1 LHGGTIDDTIDE
13 TIEAFETLQRAG
25 KILHYGISSIR
36 PNVIREYVKR
46 SRITSVMMQYSLLD
60 RRPEE
65 SVLELLQANG
75 IGVLARGPLAQG
87 LLAGKPAREYL
98 GQDPDTVRSIQLL
111 IRQFLASDGSSA
123 GASLGYV
130 LTHPAVTS
138 SVVGPRTVTQ
148 LDDLLAAHLT
158 SPLSREA
165 YLSIRDALSPQR
177 YVDHR

>member
-1 LHGGTIDDTIDE
+1 LHGGTIDDPIDE

-87 LLAGKPAREYL
+87 LLVDKVEKAYL
-98 GQDPDTVRSIQLL
+98 GQPADSVKSARLAVHACVTQSRS
-111 IRQFLASDGSSA
+111 AA
-123 GASLGYV
+123 VVALGYV
-130 LTHPAVTS
+130 LGHPAVTAA
-138 SVVGPRTVTQ
+138 VAGVRTEVQ
-148 LDDLLAAHLT
+148 LQDVAGVFDAASLDDKAMDRL
-158 SPLSREA
+158 RQ
-165 YLSIRDALSPQR
+165 SIQPGIYA
-177 YVDHR
+177 DHR